1 MRYEVNLVAPATD
14 SDCAA
19 FTIMHGLLGSPT
31 GLPSIVPT
39 SLGQIAFQDIATP
52 YDSLYLYLQASGPL
66 VTAVALVDPP
76 LGGYM
81 SSALMPKII
90 YPSGGGTT
98 LQFQANAQKITGYDG
113 DPIRYDELSN
123 YGIHW
128 SVLSRVDHFISFEM
142 QWIELG
148 TDQQAWED
156 FLDWAAAGEDFDFY
170 PQSGSSSHTVVH
182 TMGGRRT
189 LVYKS
194 PGYYTLAT
202 FVMREVIT

>member
-1 MRYEVNLVAPATD
+1 MRYEVQLTAPILDA
-14 SDCAA
+14 DCAA
-19 FTIMHGLLGSPT
+19 FTIEHHLPGAPSS
-31 GLPSIVPT
+31 LPSIVAT
-39 SLGQIAFQDIATP
+39 SLGQIAFQDIANP

-66 VTAVALVDPP
+66 VTAVALIDEP
-76 LGGYM
+76 LAGVTA
-81 SSALMPKII
+81 SSLLPKIV
-90 YPSGGGTT
+90 YPAGGGTT

-156 FLDWAAAGEDFDFY
+156 FLDWAAAGKDFDFY
-170 PQSGSSSHTVVH
+170 PQSGSSLHTVVH